1 MPVAQTPRLAE
12 IHALARCLL
21 DAIEVGA
28 SHEIALEALLTA
40 YFSVAVCHPYCAH
53 RSAAFAR
60 EVAARIETE
69 VAFAVA
75 GAQHLH

>member
-40 YFSVAVCHPYCAH
+40 YFSVAVCHPCCAL

-60 EVAARIETE
+60 EVADRIETK
-69 VAFAVA
+69 VAFAAA